1 MNELLTP
8 PLGGQES
15 DRKRKLLLVED
26 EPSLCQFLGEL
37 LATEYAVETV
47 PSGEQAWVAIQQ
59 ERPDMVLSNVNMP
72 AGNGLELV
80 RRMRNTPATATLP
93 VLLLTARADYDTLR
107 QGEAVGANGL
117 VRKPFRLGELLT
129 ALRGL
134 DRPATGI

>member
-1 MNELLTP
+1 MNERLTP
-8 PLGGQES
+8 PPGGQES
-15 DRKRKLLLVED
+15 ARKRKLLLVED

-47 PSGEQAWVAIQQ
+47 PNGEQAWLAIQQ
-59 ERPDMVLSNVNMP
+59 GRPDMVLSNVNMP

-80 RRMRNTPATATLP
+80 RRMRNTPATAALP
-93 VLLLTARADYDTLR
+93 VLLLTARADHASLR
-107 QGEAVGANGL
+107 TSEAVGANGL

-134 DRPATGI
+134 GQPAAGI